1 MKKKILSFLIAIC
14 LIIPCAITFVA
25 CKDNGSKMETWDGKV
40 ASVSAAVNNVIVI
53 DTAEELA
60 GFAKS
65 VNEGTSYAGKT
76 VKLARDMDMKNISWT
91 PIGIGNRSDITK
103 ANMFDGIFDGND
115 KKIINLNNG
124 LYTPADANKKREND
138 FTDEVYTYSYGF
150 FGMTFNATIKNLT
163 LVVDFHC
170 NAETLKGDSVG
181 GLVGFAQGGL
191 TIQDCTVKG
200 RIDGG
205 YDAVGGLVGRAYS
218 STAQKG
224 VLIEDCENKANVKA
238 MFKAAGIWDILIL
251 TH

>member
-1 MKKKILSFLIAIC
+1 
-14 LIIPCAITFVA
+14 
-25 CKDNGSKMETWDGKV
+25 
-40 ASVSAAVNNVIVI
+40 VIVI